1 MDKSPYGAAFL
12 EKKWKACIKKIFIK
26 MFFKGGIKIVNF

>member
-12 EKKWKACIKKIFIK
+12 EKNGKHVLRKFLSKCFLK
-26 MFFKGGIKIVNF
+26 VESRL